1 MQVLSQLSYSPI
13 QSRDS
18 VARGR
23 RRSGAPNGC
32 RDRNVALIAAGPA
45 PILRWAGSLPITFA
59 DYGIT
64 PPTSCSALSVADHGT
79 MEPQL
84 MFTHA

>member
-23 RRSGAPNGC
+23 RRSGARNCC

-45 PILRWAGSLPITFA
+45 PILRWAEP
-59 DYGIT
+59 DCGIT
-64 PPTSCSALSVADHGT
+64 PPTSFIALSVADHGT
-79 MEPQL
+79 MELQL
-84 MFTHA
+84 MFTRA